1 MQATPFGGR
10 PATPMNSI
18 NNVPPGTAGGASRVV
33 PPPGTSYGM
42 ANGTQRMMTGRP
54 GTPSSGYAMSTPA
67 DLHITERPVT
77 QQGMMGMKTSQ
88 NGPRRQVQDR
98 NYYRD
103 LLLKKKSELTSI
115 NQELE
120 SSLAV
125 VERESTTTA
134 QLEKAHDVLAKDVKK
149 KQGELSDLNVVLGM
163 VHGKSHAPE
172 DMEQEL
178 KILKERNDTE
188 RKRMDTVFTNRQVM
202 EKKIKEIEKH
212 VSSQQQEMESMLN
225 ELAPDKR
232 SRYFELQGEHKALS
246 AEIQRLE
253 NDLDAVT
260 RQVSSAESELSSSVV
275 KQRALATHEQIA
287 SLDSRKNDLQDE
299 IRTLSLSPEEQKEQL
314 LHKIRTDK
322 AEVER
327 LDGVIKDLND
337 DIVKVE
343 SKLKAAHRVAEDREA
358 GIGNESS
365 AGKYETLLRQ
375 EKELLEFTDN
385 FPEANANVTTEIS
398 SLQNQITDLL
408 RQVAKYA
415 LVEQN
420 LPSKQRYNEMK
431 DELKY
436 KSEQVNNATETSVR
450 LQEELEA
457 RQQELEKID
466 TLEDK
471 MAKEIQTLQSK
482 MTTMK
487 EEVVK
492 FKQLDKLADDEEQ
505 TRSRLEVDR
514 VRLGRY
520 RDGLALVVSEKTAK
534 LDAKKSQL
542 SGHDNFQTLD
552 HLEERLRA
560 VHQTNFATS
569 EYISNKNA
577 ESDYSKLKDEVL
589 DLTSIINQEITQRQP
604 SSASTYA

>member
-1 MQATPFGGR
+1 
-10 PATPMNSI
+10 MN
-18 NNVPPGTAGGASRVV
+18 
-33 PPPGTSYGM
+33 PPPGTSY
-42 ANGTQRMMTGRP
+42 ANGSQRLMTGMRP
-54 GTPSSGYAMSTPA
+54 GTPGSGYGLSGNSA
-67 DLHITERPVT
+67 DQLMITERPVT
-77 QQGMMGMKTSQ
+77 QQGMMGMKMSSQ

-103 LLLKKKSELTSI
+103 LLLKKKAELASI
-115 NQELE
+115 NQELDAN
-120 SSLAV
+120 LAA
-125 VERESTTTA
+125 VERESSTTA
-134 QLEKAHDVLAKDVKK
+134 QLEKAHDVLAKEVKK

-163 VHGKSHAPE
+163 VHGKSHSPD
-172 DMEQEL
+172 DMAHEL
-178 KILKERNDTE
+178 NILKERNDAE

-212 VSSQQQEMESMLN
+212 VSAQQQEMESMLN

-253 NDLDAVT
+253 NDLDAVS

-287 SLDSRKNDLQDE
+287 SLDSRKNDLEDE

-327 LDGVIKDLND
+327 LEGVIKDLNED
-337 DIVKVE
+337 NAKLE
-343 SKLKAAHRVAEDREA
+343 SKLKSAHRAAEDRDA
-358 GIGNESS
+358 ANTGSGNESS

-375 EKELLEFTDN
+375 EKELIEFIDD
-385 FPEANANVTTEIS
+385 FPEANANVTTEMS
-398 SLQNQITDLL
+398 SLQNQITELL
-408 RQVAKYA
+408 RQIAKYA

-420 LPSKQRYNEMK
+420 LPSKQRYDEMK

-450 LQEELEA
+450 LQDELEA

-466 TLEDK
+466 NLEEK
-471 MAKEIQTLQSK
+471 MAKEIQTLNTK
-482 MTTMK
+482 MSTMK
-487 EEVVK
+487 EEIVK
-492 FKQLDKLADDEEQ
+492 YKQLDKLADDEEQ

-520 RDGLALVVSEKTAK
+520 RDGLAVVVNEKAAK

-542 SGHDNFQTLD
+542 AGHDNFQILD
-552 HLEERLRA
+552 QLEDRLRA
-560 VHQTNFATS
+560 LHQTNFATS
-569 EYISNKNA
+569 EYIANKNA
-577 ESDYSKLKDEVL
+577 ESDYSKLKDDVI
-589 DLTSIINQEITQRQP
+589 DFTSAINQEIIQRQQQ
-604 SSASTYA
+604 SSASSHMNIH